1 MEIYLDNA
9 ATSHPKPA
17 CTLRAVQDA
26 MTRFNAN
33 PGRAGHTRS
42 LAAGRLVLEAR
53 ETLARALGARDP
65 FCVVHAFNCTDAL
78 NLAIK
83 GCLKRG
89 DHVVSTMLEHNSVL
103 RVLMEKQKR
112 GEIAVTLVR
121 PRGYFVDA
129 RDVQRALRPNT
140 RLIAVTHASNVTGAV
155 QPVEEICQLARRKG
169 VLSLVDGAQRLGGAP
184 VDVKAMGCSL
194 YAFPGHKS
202 LLGPTGTGGL
212 YIEPGLAL
220 DTVREGGT
228 GSSSD
233 SMLQPKD
240 PPERYEAGTLNLAGI
255 AGLKAGARY
264 VQERLLAIHARER
277 ELADQLYRGARA
289 LPGAVVYAPA
299 EPAARAGIVSLNLGD
314 LSSSELADALDR
326 AGICARG
333 GLHCAPGAHEALGT
347 LRRGAVRLSVGHATT
362 PEEIEQTLRV
372 LREIA
377 REA

>member
-33 PGRAGHTRS
+33 PGRAGHARS

-155 QPVEEICQLARRKG
+155 QPVEEICQL
-169 VLSLVDGAQRLGGAP
+169 
-184 VDVKAMGCSL
+184 
-194 YAFPGHKS
+194 
-202 LLGPTGTGGL
+202 
-212 YIEPGLAL
+212 EPG
-220 DTVREGGT
+220 GW
-228 GSSSD
+228 
-233 SMLQPKD
+233 
-240 PPERYEAGTLNLAGI
+240 
-255 AGLKAGARY
+255 GA
-264 VQERLLAIHARER
+264 A
-277 ELADQLYRGARA
+277 
-289 LPGAVVYAPA
+289 PG
-299 EPAARAGIVSLNLGD
+299 R
-314 LSSSELADALDR
+314 R
-326 AGICARG
+326 ARG
-333 GLHCAPGAHEALGT
+333 RKRHGLF
-347 LRRGAVRLSVGHATT
+347 AVRLSRAQIPAGPHGHGR
-362 PEEIEQTLRV
+362 LVHR
-372 LREIA
+372 A
-377 REA
+377 RACA